1 MDLSLFGDMTFW
13 QKYYLIGVIVG
24 MALFVHLVG
33 VITDE
38 VKAGFKDF
46 VADCKTNI
54 WYNVTKGKMILA
66 GEYHHEK
73 TR

>member
-33 VITDE
+33 IITDE
-38 VKAGFKDF
+38 VKAGFQEFSD
-46 VADCKTNI
+46 DCRLNI
-54 WYNVTKGKMILA
+54 QRNLIRGRMILS
-66 GEYHHEK
+66 EVMK
-73 TR
+73 